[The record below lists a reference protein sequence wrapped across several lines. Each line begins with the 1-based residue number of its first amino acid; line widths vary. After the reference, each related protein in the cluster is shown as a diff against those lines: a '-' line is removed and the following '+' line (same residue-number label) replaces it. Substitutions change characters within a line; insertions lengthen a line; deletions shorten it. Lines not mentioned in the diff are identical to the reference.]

1 MLRASGA
8 PRSSATK
15 SMSDGIPQAPSPLE
29 QARADF
35 YALLSSLLLN
45 APSADFLREL
55 GRADVVSMRPNNA
68 FGESWERLVLGA
80 SLLDEKSVAA
90 EYQSLFSSVS
100 DPLLNPHASYYLAGF
115 LMDQPLA
122 DLRTDLAQLGL
133 ARRPG
138 ATELED
144 HLGVLFETMRILITQ
159 ARPLALQQQF
169 FQRHIASWASRATQ
183 DMRDA
188 NANFYRLLAD
198 FIDAFLALE
207 TEAFAMAEAGEPQ

>member
-1 MLRASGA
+1 MLRAPIAQLSPA
-8 PRSSATK
+8 K
-15 SMSDGIPQAPSPLE
+15 HMSDGILQDRSPVE

-35 YALLSSLLLN
+35 YALLSALMLQ
-45 APSADFLREL
+45 APTGAFLREL
-55 GRADVVSMRPNNA
+55 GRADVLPMRSDNA
-68 FGESWERLVLGA
+68 LADSWEKLVLGA
-80 SLLDEKSVAA
+80 SLLDEKSIGD
-90 EYQSLFSSVS
+90 EYQRLFTSVS
-100 DPLLNPHASYYLAGF
+100 DPLLNPHTSYYLAGF

-133 ARRPG
+133 ARRSG

-144 HLGVLFETMRILITQ
+144 HLGVLFETMRILIEQ
-159 ARPLALQQQF
+159 ERPLALQQHF

-207 TEAFAMAEAGEPQ
+207 TEAFAMSEAGEPL